1 MEPLSIL
8 IIGFLLGIKHAF
20 DADHLVAVSTLLTHN
35 RSAWRTIR
43 LGLWWGVGH
52 TLTLVL
58 VGFTV
63 LTLKLD
69 IPPAVSLSM
78 ECLAGAMLIALGLTT
93 LFDCWCRRLHVHRH
107 VHAETV
113 HLHFHTHAT
122 HAGHQHGHRIP
133 TGWNPIVVGMVH
145 GLAGS
150 AALMLL
156 VVASSPSVMT
166 GLAYIL
172 TFGCGSILGM
182 GAVRVLMSAC
192 FSLASPTT
200 QGLSPSV
207 HVAVGGASLVMG
219 LWIIF
224 EVGFVSGLFLT

>member
-1 MEPLSIL
+1 M
-8 IIGFLLGIKHAF
+8 
-20 DADHLVAVSTLLTHN
+20 
-35 RSAWRTIR
+35 
-43 LGLWWGVGH
+43 
-52 TLTLVL
+52 
-58 VGFTV
+58 
-63 LTLKLD
+63 
-69 IPPAVSLSM
+69 
-78 ECLAGAMLIALGLTT
+78 
-93 LFDCWCRRLHVHRH
+93 
-107 VHAETV
+107 
-113 HLHFHTHAT
+113 
-122 HAGHQHGHRIP
+122 
-133 TGWNPIVVGMVH
+133 VGMVH

-182 GAVRVLMSAC
+182 GAVSVLMSAC